1 MYMPYIRTSTNVKID
16 DNKLNIIK
24 SKYGEAIRVMGKS
37 EDWLM
42 LEFSDTSSMFFK
54 GNNIPIAFI
63 DVKVL
68 GSVNGSNE
76 MTKELTSI
84 ISSELG
90 IEPNNIYIA
99 YQGYS
104 NWGYNGSNF

>member
-1 MYMPYIRTSTNVKID
+1 MPYIKTSTNINID
-16 DNKLNIIK
+16 DIKLSNIK
-24 SKYGEAIRVMGKS
+24 SEMGEAIRLMGKS

-42 LEFSDTSSMFFK
+42 LEFNDNAKMYFK
-54 GNNIPIAFI
+54 GNKDNPIAFL

-68 GSVNGSNE
+68 GSVNNSNE
-76 MTKELTSI
+76 MTRELTNI

-90 IEPNNIYIA
+90 IAPNNIYIS

-104 NWGYNGSNF
+104 EWGYNGNNF

>member
-1 MYMPYIRTSTNVKID
+1 MPYIRTSTNVKID
-16 DNKLNIIK
+16 EEKLNIIK

-42 LEFSDTSSMFFK
+42 LEFVDNSTMYFK
-54 GNNIPIAFI
+54 GNSNPVAFI

-76 MTKELTSI
+76 MTRELTNI

-90 IEPNNIYIA
+90 ILPNNIYIS

-104 NWGYNGSNF
+104 DWGYNGSNF

>member
-1 MYMPYIRTSTNVKID
+1 MPYIRTSTNISID
-16 DNKLNIIK
+16 DIKLSNIK
-24 SKYGEAIRVMGKS
+24 SKMGEAIKLMAKS

-42 LEFSDTSSMFFK
+42 LEFNDNAKMYFK
-54 GNNIPIAFI
+54 GNKDNPIAFL

-68 GSVNGSNE
+68 GSVNNSDE
-76 MTKELTSI
+76 MTRELTNI

-90 IEPNNIYIA
+90 IAQNNIYIS

-104 NWGYNGSNF
+104 EWGYNGSNF

>member
-1 MYMPYIRTSTNVKID
+1 MPYIKTSTNINID
-16 DNKLNIIK
+16 DIKLSNIK
-24 SKYGEAIRVMGKS
+24 SKMGDAIRLMGKS

-42 LEFSDTSSMFFK
+42 LEFNDNAKMYFK
-54 GNNIPIAFI
+54 GNKDNPIAFL

-68 GSVNGSNE
+68 GSVNNSNE
-76 MTKELTSI
+76 MTAELTNI

-90 IEPNNIYIA
+90 IAPNNIYIS

-104 NWGYNGSNF
+104 DWGYNGSNF

>member
-1 MYMPYIRTSTNVKID
+1 MPYIKTSTNINID
-16 DNKLNIIK
+16 DIKLSNIK
-24 SKYGEAIRVMGKS
+24 SKMGEAIRLMGKS

-42 LEFSDTSSMFFK
+42 LEFNDNAKMYFK
-54 GNNIPIAFI
+54 GNKDNPIAFL

-68 GSVNGSNE
+68 GSVNNSNE
-76 MTKELTSI
+76 MTMELTNI

-90 IEPNNIYIA
+90 IAPNNIYIS

-104 NWGYNGSNF
+104 EWGYNGNNF

>member
-1 MYMPYIRTSTNVKID
+1 MPYIKTSTNINID
-16 DNKLNIIK
+16 DIKLSNIK
-24 SKYGEAIRVMGKS
+24 SKMGEAIRLMGKS

-42 LEFSDTSSMFFK
+42 LEFNDNAKMYFK
-54 GNNIPIAFI
+54 GNKDNPIAFL

-68 GSVNGSNE
+68 GSVNNSNE
-76 MTKELTSI
+76 MTRELTNI

-90 IEPNNIYIA
+90 IAPNNIYIS

-104 NWGYNGSNF
+104 DWGYNGNNF

>member
-1 MYMPYIRTSTNVKID
+1 MPYIRTSTNISID
-16 DNKLNIIK
+16 DIKLSNIK
-24 SKYGEAIRVMGKS
+24 SKMGEAIKLMGKS

-42 LEFSDTSSMFFK
+42 LEFNDNAKMYFK
-54 GNNIPIAFI
+54 GNKDNPIAFL

-68 GSVNGSNE
+68 GSVNNSDE
-76 MTKELTSI
+76 MTRELTNI

-90 IEPNNIYIA
+90 IAQNNIYIS

-104 NWGYNGSNF
+104 DWGYNGSNF

>member
-1 MYMPYIRTSTNVKID
+1 MPYIKTSTNINID
-16 DNKLNIIK
+16 DIKLSNIK
-24 SKYGEAIRVMGKS
+24 SKMGEAIRLMGKS

-42 LEFSDTSSMFFK
+42 LEFNDNAKMYFK
-54 GNNIPIAFI
+54 GNKDNPIAFL

-68 GSVNGSNE
+68 GSVNNSNE
-76 MTKELTSI
+76 MTRELTNI

-90 IEPNNIYIA
+90 IAPNNIYIS

-104 NWGYNGSNF
+104 EWGYNGNNF